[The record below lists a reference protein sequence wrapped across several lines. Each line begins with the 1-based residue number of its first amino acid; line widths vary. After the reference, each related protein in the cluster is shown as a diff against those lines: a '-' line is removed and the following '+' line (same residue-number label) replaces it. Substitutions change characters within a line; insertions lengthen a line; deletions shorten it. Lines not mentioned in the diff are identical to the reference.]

1 MNYTYCSNFADRIKS
16 FIAHK
21 NTLGFPY
28 EGSAGILRHFDM
40 MCCERFPKETVLTEE
55 ICNAWAIKK
64 DTESNNSFGNRLSIM
79 REFARYLLRNGE
91 EAYVLPA
98 NIVKYCQHY
107 PPYIYSED
115 EILRIWEAYDC
126 LSIVVKYP
134 IRNYLFSVMVKLM
147 YCCGLRPWEPRRL
160 RVCDV
165 DLKKGRLNI
174 MDSKQHRSRIVM
186 MSDDVTKLLIECDK
200 KVSAVKSERE
210 AFFPSYRG
218 NFYAKYGMEEVFRNI
233 LRETGIAGNNGHNP
247 RLYDFRHTFATH
259 RLYQWMREGK
269 DVKAMIPYLSAY
281 MGHSQISSTYYYI
294 HFVPEL
300 LEEMAGFDFSAAE
313 YLLPEVGSDE

>member
-1 MNYTYCSNFADRIKS
+1 MNYTYQSNFADRINA
-16 FIAHK
+16 FITHK
-21 NTLGFPY
+21 NALGFPY
-28 EGSAGILRHFDM
+28 VGSASVLRHFDM
-40 MCCERFPKETVLTEE
+40 MCCEKFPKETVLTEE

-64 DTESNNSFGNRLSIM
+64 DTESNNSFGNRLSIL

-91 EAYVLPA
+91 DAYILPA
-98 NIVKYCQHY
+98 SIVKYCQHY

-115 EILRIWEAYDC
+115 EILQIWEAYDC
-126 LSIVVKYP
+126 LSVVERYP

-186 MSDDVTKLLIECDK
+186 MSDDVTELLIECDK
-200 KVSAVKSERE
+200 IVSTIKSERE
-210 AFFPSYRG
+210 AFFPTM
-218 NFYAKYGMEEVFRNI
+218 NNTFYGKDGMDKLFRKI
-233 LRETGIAGNNGHNP
+233 IREIGIANDNGHNP

-313 YLLPEVGSDE
+313 YLLPEVESDE

>member
-1 MNYTYCSNFADRIKS
+1 M
-16 FIAHK
+16 
-21 NTLGFPY
+21 
-28 EGSAGILRHFDM
+28 
-40 MCCERFPKETVLTEE
+40 
-55 ICNAWAIKK
+55 
-64 DTESNNSFGNRLSIM
+64 
-79 REFARYLLRNGE
+79 
-91 EAYVLPA
+91 
-98 NIVKYCQHY
+98 
-107 PPYIYSED
+107 
-115 EILRIWEAYDC
+115 
-126 LSIVVKYP
+126 SIVVKYP

-210 AFFPSYRG
+210 AFFHSYRG
-218 NFYAKYGMEEVFRNI
+218 NFYAKYGMEEVFRNT

-247 RLYDFRHTFATH
+247 RLYNFRHTFATH

-269 DVKAMIPYLSAY
+269 YVQAMIPYLSAY
-281 MGHSQISSTYYYI
+281 MGHSQISSTYYYRTCPHRVNVRI
-294 HFVPEL
+294 FRHNFVGDKAKIRRRAVALQGFLRQHRTEIAAQIRSQIFRQIVQKFCRHTDVCQGICVQD
-300 LEEMAGFDFSAAE
+300 AGKYASRCATKPSGGLCAV
-313 YLLPEVGSDE
+313 LP

>member
-1 MNYTYCSNFADRIKS
+1 MNFTYNSKFAERIKN
-16 FIAHK
+16 FIAQK
-21 NTLGFPY
+21 NALGFPY
-28 EGSAGILRHFDM
+28 EGTAMQFRIFDA
-40 MCCERFPKETVLTEE
+40 MCLEQFPEEHILTEE
-55 ICNAWAIKK
+55 ICNAWAVKR
-64 DTESNNSFGNRLSIM
+64 DTENNNSFGNRLSMM
-79 REFARYLLRNGE
+79 REFARYLMRNGE

-107 PPYIYSED
+107 PPYIYSKD
-115 EILRIWEAYDC
+115 EVLQIWEAYDR
-126 LSIVVKYP
+126 LSIIEKYP

-186 MSDDVTKLLIECDK
+186 MSDDVTELLVECDR
-200 KVSAVKSERE
+200 KVSAVKTERE

-218 NFYAKYGMEEVFRNI
+218 SFYAKNGMEEVFRNI
-233 LRETGIAGNNGHNP
+233 LNETGLAKDNGHNP

-259 RLYQWMREGK
+259 RLYQWMREGR

-281 MGHSQISSTYYYI
+281 MGHSQLSSTYYYI

-300 LEEMAGFDFSAAE
+300 LEEMAGFDFSATE
-313 YLLPEVGSDE
+313 YLLPEVEIDE

>member
-1 MNYTYCSNFADRIKS
+1 MNYTYQSNFADRINA
-16 FIAHK
+16 FITHK
-21 NTLGFPY
+21 NALGFPY
-28 EGSAGILRHFDM
+28 VGSASVLRHFDM
-40 MCCERFPKETVLTEE
+40 MCCEKFPKETVLTEE

-64 DTESNNSFGNRLSIM
+64 DTESNNSFGNRLSIL

-91 EAYVLPA
+91 DAYILPA
-98 NIVKYCQHY
+98 SIVKYCQHY

-115 EILRIWEAYDC
+115 EILQIWEAYDC
-126 LSIVVKYP
+126 LSVVERYP

-186 MSDDVTKLLIECDK
+186 MSDDVTELLIECDK
-200 KVSAVKSERE
+200 IVSTDKLFRKIIRE
-210 AFFPSYRG
+210 
-218 NFYAKYGMEEVFRNI
+218 I
-233 LRETGIAGNNGHNP
+233 GIANDNGHNP

-313 YLLPEVGSDE
+313 YLLPEVESDE